1 MLDASERERYAR
13 QLLLPELG
21 EAGQEKL
28 KAARVL
34 LVGAGGLGSPAA
46 LYLAAAGVGT
56 LVIVDHD
63 RVEPSNLHRQVL
75 FDAADVGA
83 PKAEVAA
90 RRLGALNPSIRV
102 EPQVLRLDAGNVQQL
117 VAGHD
122 LVLDGSDRLATRY
135 LVADACVL
143 AGKPL
148 VSAAIHRFEGQ
159 AFSWRPGAP
168 CYRCLFPE
176 SARAAAPS
184 CAEAGVLGALPG
196 ILGSLQAAEAIKLL
210 AGIGEPLL
218 GRLLTF
224 DALAMRWQEFRFARR
239 TDCAV
244 CGAEPKIRGP
254 ADSLASLVDKSS
266 AAITGLQP
274 AELHRRIREGAATGQ
289 NVQLVDVRE
298 PGEFAAGHLQGARN
312 LPLRELPGGLAGLDG
327 AAPVVFMCRGGAR
340 SLQASRLALAA
351 GRWQAAH
358 LEGGLLAWQA
368 AIDPALVVAPAP

>member
-1 MLDASERERYAR
+1 
-13 QLLLPELG
+13 
-21 EAGQEKL
+21 
-28 KAARVL
+28 
-34 LVGAGGLGSPAA
+34 
-46 LYLAAAGVGT
+46 
-56 LVIVDHD
+56 
-63 RVEPSNLHRQVL
+63 
-75 FDAADVGA
+75 
-83 PKAEVAA
+83 VAA